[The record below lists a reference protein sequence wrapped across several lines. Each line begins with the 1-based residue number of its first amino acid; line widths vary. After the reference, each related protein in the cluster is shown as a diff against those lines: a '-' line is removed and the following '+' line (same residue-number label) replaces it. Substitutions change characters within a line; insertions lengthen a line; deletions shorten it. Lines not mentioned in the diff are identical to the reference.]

1 MAVGQKKF
9 GTFAGVFTPSIL
21 TILGVIMYLRLGW
34 VVGNAGILGA
44 VLIVLIAH
52 VISVT
57 TGLSISSIATDKKI
71 GAGGVYYVL
80 SRSLGLPIG
89 GAIGLTLFVGTALSI
104 SLYLVGFSESFNGYL
119 GIPAS
124 ANSLRLTG
132 SLALL
137 ALTVLAFISTSI
149 AIKTQ
154 YLILAAIAISLVA
167 IFGGQSEY
175 VPDHLPAFGAS
186 GSVPMET
193 VFAIFFPA
201 VTGFTA
207 GIAMSGDLK
216 DPKKSIPVGTIGAI
230 TVGFIIYLSLVIF
243 IGMYVR
249 PDILASDNTIF
260 MKIALY
266 APAVIAGIWGAT
278 LSSALGGILGGP
290 RILQA
295 MSVDQITPR
304 IFGKGVGK
312 DREPRN
318 ALILTVLLAESGVL
332 IGELDLIA
340 RIVSMFYL
348 AAYGFINIA
357 FFLERWASTDFNPSF
372 KVNKWV
378 GLVGFAATFAVMFKL
393 DMLAM
398 FAAIAIISG
407 IYIWLTKK
415 EIALGTGDVWQSVW
429 SSVVKSGLRRM
440 AVSDDHKR
448 NWKPNILLFS
458 GSSDARP
465 HLLEFS
471 QALAGR
477 TGLIT
482 NFDLIENEKAG
493 VLFPKHKQL
502 VQDDLLQQFDI
513 FGRRIEVQNVFKGIE
528 TIATTFGFSG
538 LDPNTV
544 LMGWA
549 RNTKDPIWFTQMTKR
564 LIELDYN
571 VLYLDYDKR
580 WGFRNQ
586 EQIDLWFH
594 QASNN
599 PELMLHL
606 AKFINSASEWRNAR
620 IRILV
625 VNDYNVDRIIIESRI
640 KKLLDAYRIQ
650 AEIRVINN
658 QAEQK
663 PFYEIMKILSADA
676 DLIFI
681 GIPDIK
687 PGEEA
692 LFVQQTND
700 LVSVIGT
707 TLLVK
712 ASSTFP
718 LIPLGLMDIGGKP
731 QLPDRLQADLIP
743 MPEMPDAVLTSALQD
758 LDNQWHELASSLS
771 NNTLGV
777 VQQHYAHFITSL
789 REQAAQLISYL
800 ESNNPGPDEI
810 VRITTRE
817 LEQMEHISRQFSE
830 DDLEVLR
837 NVLHTGLH
845 EYQKGRAEVL
855 KNTPA
860 TLRIQDTGTTGRK
873 AGRKIKWRRKLY
885 YHDQENSLSGMVIA
899 LREHSSVHASI
910 LNSCKFLIEQ
920 TLNTLITVPPVQADY
935 PHLIEAAKQNLTNG
949 FLAIQAQCAEI
960 VKAPMDHIRNADR
973 IVCRKS
979 AESILQGSKGPR
991 QKSAIQQLTAR
1002 QIGQIQ
1008 KEIDR
1013 YPNTWQHHQML
1024 FHRQFQ
1030 VGLHLEAVLLGIK
1043 KAVGDAMQQIRRNY
1057 FDGARLNLTKLQEA
1071 LPNFRKGAEAGKP
1084 IEPAA
1089 IDLGAGE
1096 DMSIN
1101 ADPIISQMINTIG
1114 LLTNTLPNELDL
1126 MDAESHRAFPTF
1138 ERGQAREVVLA
1149 VDKVADYL
1157 IETNLFEPFQQNL
1170 NGISD
1175 GIRQIRSKILNTS
1188 TKLSYGLNKA
1198 KEDKDM
1204 AALLAI
1210 LTEVDTEV
1218 GKWAGDLD
1226 KVSQQFETEIRER
1239 TDATAASLEIGN
1251 IIDQAQ
1257 ELRQYAGKKNGR
1269 GLSALWQ
1276 NLNREFIRLR
1286 SQVVE
1291 YITKRRDDILLA
1303 GFEKRYQPLLGHHTA
1318 LRNFMEA
1325 ISMPS
1330 EVEQEV
1336 PLYYRHLFS
1345 GKHLSPGA
1353 KLDNRKREVA
1363 EAEKAIRYIRSG
1375 ISGAIMITGESLAGK
1390 TFFSDFVANQLI
1402 QGNTYFIT
1410 APPGGAAS
1418 ENDLIKAFQSATG
1431 RKLAIKNSLQAIP
1444 PGAIFIFNDIELWWL
1459 KAPNG
1464 SQLMSKLI
1472 ALIKQFSN
1480 RHYFLLNCN
1489 LHTLPLLLNS
1499 TALSSA
1505 LVSTIVLPP
1514 VSQEALKNV
1523 IWARHQSGGMPL
1535 LYQGNLFTGVLATPP
1550 EKIFARLFNLSNGN
1564 IGAAMR
1570 IWLAS
1575 IRLSPDGAL
1584 TLSYPASVE
1593 FPNLDDSGLN
1603 NFLVQLFLHKA
1614 ISRTRLNKIYAF
1626 EGSDWVEKQISELQ
1640 KSTIIESPEPMARE
1654 QVISLRP
1661 EVRPYLERWL
1671 KERELL

>member
-1 MAVGQKKF
+1 
-9 GTFAGVFTPSIL
+9 
-21 TILGVIMYLRLGW
+21 MYLRLGW
-34 VVGNAGILGA
+34 VVGNAGIVGA

-124 ANSLRLTG
+124 ANSLRITG

-167 IFGGQSEY
+167 IFGGQSEF
-175 VPDHLPAFGAS
+175 VPEHLTAFGAPD
-186 GSVPMET
+186 SVPMET

-216 DPKKSIPVGTIGAI
+216 DPKKSIPIGTIGAI
-230 TVGFIIYLSLVIF
+230 AVGFIIYLSLVIF
-243 IGMYVR
+243 VGVYVR
-249 PDILASDNTIF
+249 PDILVSDNTIF

-266 APAVIAGIWGAT
+266 APAVIVGIWGAT

-290 RILQA
+290 RIVQA

-318 ALILTVLLAESGVL
+318 ALILTVLLAESGIL

-407 IYIWLTKK
+407 VYIWLTKK

-440 AVSDDHKR
+440 AASDDHKR

-471 QALAGR
+471 KALAGR

-493 VLFPKHKQL
+493 VLFPKHKQQ
-502 VQDDLLQQFDI
+502 VQDDLLLQFDI
-513 FGRRIEVQNVFKGIE
+513 FGRRIEVQNIFKGIE

-549 RNTKDPIWFTQMTKR
+549 KNTKDPIWFTQMTQR

-580 WGFRNQ
+580 WGFRKQ

-594 QASNN
+594 QAGNN

-606 AKFINSASEWRNAR
+606 AKFINSASGWRHAR

-625 VNDYNVDRIIIESRI
+625 VNDYNVDRIIIESRV

-681 GIPDIK
+681 GIPEIK

-692 LFVQQTND
+692 LFVRQTND

-718 LIPLGLMDIGGKP
+718 VIPLGLMDIGGKP
-731 QLPDRLQADLIP
+731 QLQDRVQADLIP
-743 MPEMPDAVLTSALQD
+743 MPETQDAVLTSALQG
-758 LDNQWHELASSLS
+758 LDDQWHELATSLS
-771 NNTLGV
+771 NNSLGV
-777 VQQHYAHFITSL
+777 VQQHYAHFVSSL
-789 REQAAQLISYL
+789 REKALQLISQL
-800 ESNNPGPDEI
+800 ENGSQSPEAI
-810 VRITTRE
+810 VQITTRE
-817 LEQMEHISRQFSE
+817 MEAMERLSSQFAD

-837 NVLHTGLH
+837 NVLHSGLQ
-845 EYQKGRAEVL
+845 EYQKGRTEVL

-860 TLRIQDTGTTGRK
+860 TLRIQDAAPNGKK
-873 AGRKIKWRRKLY
+873 AGRKVRWRHKLF
-885 YHDQENSLSGMVIA
+885 YHDQGNSLSGMVIA
-899 LREHSSVHASI
+899 LREHSSIHAALLS
-910 LNSCKFLIEQ
+910 SCKSLIEQ
-920 TLNTLITVPPVQADY
+920 TLHALITVPPGQADY
-935 PHLIEAAKQNLTNG
+935 AQRIEMAKQNFSDG
-949 FLAIQAQCAEI
+949 FQTMQAHCTEI
-960 VKAPMDHIRNADR
+960 VKAPMDHIRNTDR
-973 IVCRKS
+973 IISRKS
-979 AESILQGSKGPR
+979 AGSALQSSNSSG
-991 QKSAIQQLTAR
+991 QKSNARQLTAR
-1002 QIGQIQ
+1002 QISQLQ
-1008 KEIDR
+1008 KEIER
-1013 YPNTWQHHQML
+1013 YPITWQQHQAL

-1030 VGLHLEAVLLGIK
+1030 VGLRLEAVLLGIK
-1043 KAVGDAMQQIRRNY
+1043 KAVGDAMEQIRRNY
-1057 FDGARLNLTKLQEA
+1057 FDGIRSNLTKLQVA
-1071 LPNFRKGAEAGKP
+1071 LPNFQKNAEAGKP

-1089 IDLGAGE
+1089 VDLGAGE
-1096 DMSIN
+1096 EGSIN
-1101 ADPIISQMINTIG
+1101 AGPIISQMINTIG
-1114 LLTNTLPNELDL
+1114 LLTDTLPNAVDL
-1126 MDAESHRAFPTF
+1126 MDAASRRAFPTF
-1138 ERGQAREVVLA
+1138 ERGQAKEVVLA

-1157 IETNLFEPFQQNL
+1157 IETNLLEPFQKIL

-1175 GIRQIRSKILNTS
+1175 GIRRTRSNLLNTA
-1188 TKLSYGLNKA
+1188 TKLNYGLNKA
-1198 KEDKDM
+1198 KDDKDM
-1204 AALLAI
+1204 VALRAI
-1210 LTEVDTEV
+1210 LAEVETEVAE
-1218 GKWAGDLD
+1218 WAGDMA
-1226 KVSQQFETEIRER
+1226 KISQQFETEIRER
-1239 TDATAASLEIGN
+1239 TDATAAALEIGN

-1269 GLSALWQ
+1269 GWSAMRQ
-1276 NLNREFIRLR
+1276 NLNREVVRLR
-1286 SQVVE
+1286 NQIVE

-1325 ISMPS
+1325 ISMPP

-1390 TFFSDFVANQLI
+1390 TFFTDFVANQLI

-1410 APPGGAAS
+1410 APPGGAVS
-1418 ENDLIKAFQSATG
+1418 ENDLIKAFQSATS

-1444 PGAIFIFNDIELWWL
+1444 DGAIFIFNDIELWWL

-1464 SQLMSKLI
+1464 SQVVNKL
-1472 ALIKQFSN
+1472 AAVIKQFSN

-1489 LHTLPLLLNS
+1489 LHTLPLILNS

-1514 VSQEALKNV
+1514 VSQEALKKV

-1550 EKIFARLFNLSNGN
+1550 EKIFSRLLQLSNGN

-1575 IRLSPDGAL
+1575 IRLSPGGAL

-1614 ISRTRLNKIYAF
+1614 ISRTRLHKIYAF

-1640 KSTIIESPEPMARE
+1640 KSTIIELPEPMARE
-1654 QVISLRP
+1654 QVIRLRP

>member
-1 MAVGQKKF
+1 
-9 GTFAGVFTPSIL
+9 
-21 TILGVIMYLRLGW
+21 MYLRLGW
-34 VVGNAGILGA
+34 VVGNAGIAGA

-124 ANSLRLTG
+124 ANSLRITG

-137 ALTVLAFISTSI
+137 SLTVIAFISTSI

-154 YLILAAIAISLVA
+154 YLILAAIAISLIA
-167 IFGGQSEY
+167 IFGGQSEF
-175 VPDHLPAFGAS
+175 VPDHLTAFGTANS
-186 GSVPMET
+186 APMET

-216 DPKKSIPVGTIGAI
+216 DPKKSIPIGTIGAI
-230 TVGFIIYLSLVIF
+230 SVGFIIYLSLVIYV
-243 IGMYVR
+243 GLYVR
-249 PDILASDNTIF
+249 PDILTSDNTIF

-266 APAVIAGIWGAT
+266 TPAVIAGIWGAT

-318 ALILTVLLAESGVL
+318 ALLLTVLLAESGIL

-340 RIVSMFYL
+340 RIVSIFYL

-378 GLVGFAATFAVMFKL
+378 GLIGFAATFAVMFKL

-407 IYIWLTKK
+407 VYIWLTKK

-440 AVSDDHKR
+440 VVSDDHKR

-471 QALAGR
+471 KALAGR

-482 NFDLIENEKAG
+482 NFDLIENEQAG
-493 VLFPKHKQL
+493 LLFPKHKQM

-513 FGRRIEVQNVFKGIE
+513 FGRRIEVQNIFKGIE

-549 RNTKDPIWFTQMTKR
+549 KNTKDPIWFTQMTQR

-580 WGFRNQ
+580 WGFRKQ

-606 AKFINSASEWRNAR
+606 AKFITSASEWRNAR

-625 VNDYNVDRIIIESRI
+625 VNDFNVDRIIIESRI
-640 KKLLDAYRIQ
+640 KKLLDTYRIQ

-676 DLIFI
+676 DLIFL
-681 GIPDIK
+681 GIPDIN

-692 LFVQQTND
+692 LFVRQTND

-707 TLLVK
+707 TLLIK

-718 LIPLGLMDIGGKP
+718 AVPLGLMDIGGKP
-731 QLPDRLQADLIP
+731 QLQDRLHADLIP
-743 MPEMPDAVLTSALQD
+743 MPETQDAALTAALQD
-758 LDNQWHELASSLS
+758 LDDQWHELASSLS
-771 NNTLGV
+771 NNSLGV

-789 REQAAQLISYL
+789 REQALQLFNQL
-800 ESNNPGPDEI
+800 ENSNPGPELVVQI
-810 VRITTRE
+810 STRAMNVM
-817 LEQMEHISRQFSE
+817 EQLSRQFAE

-837 NVLHTGLH
+837 NVLHTGLQ
-845 EYQKGRAEVL
+845 EYQKGRADVL
-855 KNTPA
+855 KNLPA
-860 TLRIQDTGTTGRK
+860 TLRIQEATGPRAQKTGRK
-873 AGRKIKWRRKLY
+873 VKWRRTLF
-885 YHDQENSLSGMVIA
+885 YHDQENGLSGLVIA
-899 LREHSSVHASI
+899 LREHSSIHAAL
-910 LNSCKFLIEQ
+910 LNSCKALMEE
-920 TLNTLITVPPVQADY
+920 TLRMLITVPPEQPNY
-935 PHLIEAAKQNLTNG
+935 PKLIKTARQNLADG
-949 FLAIQAQCAEI
+949 FGTIQVQCSEI
-960 VKAPMDHIRNADR
+960 VKAPIDHIRNTDR
-973 IVCRKS
+973 IICRKS
-979 AESILQGSKGPR
+979 AG
-991 QKSAIQQLTAR
+991 SAIHNSESTRKKNTMRRLTAR
-1002 QIGQIQ
+1002 QISQLQ
-1008 KEIDR
+1008 KEIER
-1013 YPNTWQHHQML
+1013 YPNTWQHHQVL

-1030 VGLHLEAVLLGIK
+1030 VGLRLEAALLGIK
-1043 KAVGDAMQQIRRNY
+1043 KAIGDAMEQIRSNY
-1057 FDGARLNLTKLQEA
+1057 FDGVRSNLSKLQAA
-1071 LPNFRKGAEAGKP
+1071 LPGIKKSAEAGKP
-1084 IEPAA
+1084 VEPATV
-1089 IDLGAGE
+1089 DLNAE
-1096 DMSIN
+1096 EENRIN
-1101 ADPIISQMINTIG
+1101 ADPVISQMINTIG
-1114 LLTNTLPNELDL
+1114 LITDTLPNAVDL
-1126 MDAESHRAFPTF
+1126 MDAVSRRTFPTF
-1138 ERGQAREVVLA
+1138 ERGQAKEVVLA
-1149 VDKVADYL
+1149 VDKVAAYL
-1157 IETNLFEPFQQNL
+1157 IETNLLEPFQQNL
-1170 NGISD
+1170 NGISN
-1175 GIRQIRSKILNTS
+1175 GIRQIRSDLMNS
-1188 TKLSYGLNKA
+1188 ATKLSYGLNKA
-1198 KEDKDM
+1198 KNDKDM
-1204 AALLAI
+1204 EALRSI
-1210 LTEVDTEV
+1210 LQAVEAEAEDWS
-1218 GKWAGDLD
+1218 GKLT
-1226 KVSQQFETEIRER
+1226 KTSLQFETEIRER

-1257 ELRQYAGKKNGR
+1257 ELRQYAGRKNAR
-1269 GLSALWQ
+1269 GWSALRQ
-1276 NLNREFIRLR
+1276 NLHREFVRLR
-1286 SQVVE
+1286 NQVIE

-1303 GFEKRYQPLLGHHTA
+1303 GFEKRYQPLLGHHAA

-1325 ISMPS
+1325 ISMPP

-1375 ISGAIMITGESLAGK
+1375 VSGAVMITGESLAGK
-1390 TFFSDFVANQLI
+1390 TFFTDFVANRLI
-1402 QGNTYFIT
+1402 QGTTYFIS
-1410 APPGGAAS
+1410 APPGGAVS
-1418 ENDLIKAFQSATG
+1418 ESDLNKAFQSAIG
-1431 RKLAIKNSLQAIP
+1431 RKPAIKNSLQAIP
-1444 PGAIFIFNDIELWWL
+1444 AGAIFIFNDIELWWL

-1464 SQLMSKLI
+1464 SQVINKLV
-1472 ALIKQFSN
+1472 ALINQFSH
-1480 RHYFLLNCN
+1480 RHFFLLNCN
-1489 LHTLPLLLNS
+1489 LHALPLILNS
-1499 TALSSA
+1499 TALGSA
-1505 LVSTIVLPP
+1505 LISTIVLPP
-1514 VSQEALKNV
+1514 VSQEALKKV

-1550 EKIFARLFNLSNGN
+1550 EKVFTRLFNLSNGN

-1575 IRLSPDGAL
+1575 IRLSPGGAL
-1584 TLSYPASVE
+1584 TLSYPASEE
-1593 FPNLDDSGLN
+1593 FPNLEDSGLN

-1626 EGSDWVEKQISELQ
+1626 EGSDWVGKQISELQ
-1640 KSTIIESPEPMARE
+1640 KSTILEPPEPMARE
-1654 QVISLRP
+1654 QVVSLRP